1 MSANLPAHQS
11 SLNELRDFHAF
22 VGAQLTATREP
33 LSPEDLIDLWRDQH
47 PRVEEASAV
56 AAAVRAA
63 LDDMAAGDMGVPLD
77 EYDRQFRARH
87 GLPPQA

>member
-1 MSANLPAHQS
+1 MSASLPTNQS
-11 SLNELRDFHAF
+11 SLKELRDFHAF
-22 VGAQLTATREP
+22 VGAQLTAISEP
-33 LSPEDLIDLWRDQH
+33 LSTEDLMDLWRDQH

-63 LDDMAAGDMGVPLD
+63 LDDMAAGDTGVPLD

-87 GLPPQA
+87 GMSPRA